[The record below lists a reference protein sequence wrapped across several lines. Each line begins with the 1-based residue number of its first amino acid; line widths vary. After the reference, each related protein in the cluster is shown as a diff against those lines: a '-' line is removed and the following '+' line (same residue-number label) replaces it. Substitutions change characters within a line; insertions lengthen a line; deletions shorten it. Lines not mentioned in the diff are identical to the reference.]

1 MDNLK
6 PEIIRNLLDTLV
18 TPKFDDIVD
27 YNIKTKLSDDG
38 KVAVAIDV
46 VMKPKLDDSLYIKQ
60 RELGVEGR
68 IRDVMK
74 YLSPLFTVVEFYVT
88 NDY

>member
-1 MDNLK
+1 MNIAT

-18 TPKFDDIVD
+18 TPKFDDVVD
-27 YNIKTKLSDDG
+27 YGIKTKLSDDG

-46 VMKPKLDDSLYIKQ
+46 IMKHKLDDSLYIKQ
-60 RELGVEGR
+60 REVEVEGR
-68 IRDVMK
+68 IRGVMK

-88 NDY
+88 DDY

>member
-1 MDNLK
+1 MNIATPK
-6 PEIIRNLLDTLV
+6 IIRNLLDTLV
-18 TPKFDDIVD
+18 TPKFDDVVD
-27 YNIKTKLSDDG
+27 YDIKTKLSDDG

-46 VMKPKLDDSLYIKQ
+46 IMKPKLDDSLYIKQ
-60 RELGVEGR
+60 REVEVEGR

-88 NDY
+88 DDY

>member
-27 YNIKTKLSDDG
+27 YDIKTKLSDG
-38 KVAVAIDV
+38 KVAVAIYV

-60 RELGVEGR
+60 REVEVEGR